1 MNKAMWSGH
10 NKVWMHYLNDII
22 AADVASA
29 VFLSSYMR
37 LALRGRANEIYHEVV
52 DLQRYKV
59 FRTPK
64 KVRAAML
71 NRQHLPF
78 VFVLGKN

>member
-1 MNKAMWSGH
+1 MNKAMLSGQ
-10 NKVWMHYLNDII
+10 NKMWMHYLNDII

-37 LALRGRANEIYHEVV
+37 LALRGRPNEIYHEVI

-59 FRTPK
+59 FRSPK
-64 KVRAAML
+64 KVRAAMV
-71 NRQHLPF
+71 NRVHQPF
-78 VFVLGKN
+78 VFILGKN